1 MKIARILPLIV
12 LLAALL
18 LVSCVA
24 PFGRVS
30 AELGEEFDL
39 DIGQWVKIKGEKLEI
54 KFAEVVEDS
63 RCPKDVTCVWQGRV
77 SLTLEIT
84 DDGHLYRMA
93 LLQYGLFYGYDT
105 EIYQEYRFTFKVE
118 PYPEE
123 DKKIAD
129 SDYRLVMTVNRD

>member
-1 MKIARILPLIV
+1 MLKRSLILAVLASVV
-12 LLAALL
+12 LLALG
-18 LVSCVA
+18 CVT
-24 PFGRVS
+24 PFGRVN

-39 DIGQWVKIKGEKLEI
+39 DIGQSVKIKDEKLEI
-54 KFAEVVEDS
+54 KFAEVIEDS
-63 RCPKDVTCVWQGRV
+63 RCSKDVTCIWQGRI

-84 DDGHLYRMA
+84 DNGDLYNMT

-105 EIYQEYRFTFKVE
+105 ETYQQYRFTFKVE

-123 DKKIAD
+123 NMKITD

>member
-1 MKIARILPLIV
+1 MLKRSLILAVLVSVV
-12 LLAALL
+12 LLALG
-18 LVSCVA
+18 CFT
-24 PFGRVS
+24 PFGRVN

-39 DIGQWVKIKGEKLEI
+39 DIGQSVKIKGEKLEI
-54 KFAEVVEDS
+54 EFAEVIEDS
-63 RCPKDVTCVWQGRV
+63 RCAKDVTCIWQGRI

-84 DDGHLYRMA
+84 DDGDIYNMT

-105 EIYQEYRFTFKVE
+105 ETYQQYRFTFKVE

-123 DKKIAD
+123 NMKITD